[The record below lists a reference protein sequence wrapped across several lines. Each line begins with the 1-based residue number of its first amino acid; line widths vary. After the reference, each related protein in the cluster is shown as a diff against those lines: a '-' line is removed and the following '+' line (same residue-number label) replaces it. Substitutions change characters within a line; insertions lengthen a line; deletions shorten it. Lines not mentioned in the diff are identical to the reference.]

1 MGENIDLLV
10 KELCKLPA
18 ETGWLEFKENNC
30 DPMMIGADI
39 SALANSA
46 TLLDHDCAYMIWG
59 VEDDSHNIRGL
70 DDDVIEVAR
79 IGDALQLVGQVV

>member
-39 SALANSA
+39 SALASMA
-46 TLLDHDCAYMIWG
+46 SKKLIFG
-59 VEDDSHNIRGL
+59 
-70 DDDVIEVAR
+70 
-79 IGDALQLVGQVV
+79 GD

>member
-46 TLLDHDCAYMIWG
+46 TLLDHDCAYMI
-59 VEDDSHNIRGL
+59 
-70 DDDVIEVAR
+70 
-79 IGDALQLVGQVV
+79 

>member
-10 KELCKLPA
+10 KEICKLPT
-18 ETGWLEFKENNC
+18 ETSWLELKENNC

-59 VEDDSHNIRGL
+59 VEDGSHNIIGIT
-70 DDDVIEVAR
+70 VIDSQRRRKVAKNSKF
-79 IGDALQLVGQVV
+79 G